1 MSEYI
6 LPILP
11 SQTTSILVPL
21 TEKKTLLI
29 KSLPTKSTP
38 AKLVAAPV
46 SQGPISI
53 FLRPTKST
61 PSDLTSRKSSLL
73 DRIRAKQ
80 SIENIAP
87 GKLATAA
94 WERGEWC
101 INGLFLMLAT
111 HPGKMKVAVSLSG
124 TITQLK
130 MSSTVPL
137 SEGMV
142 RDVLDVLC
150 TAVPWFCRVI
160 RLECTSSQSIK
171 TGIDNGNEK
180 KENGNGKREIN
191 ARKENLGGKENV
203 GKKEIGNGRGKD
215 VEGLLIFSKR
225 DGRVI
230 GREDVLKEFRMK
242 RQEWEK
248 QR

>member
-1 MSEYI
+1 
-6 LPILP
+6 
-11 SQTTSILVPL
+11 
-21 TEKKTLLI
+21 
-29 KSLPTKSTP
+29 
-38 AKLVAAPV
+38 
-46 SQGPISI
+46 
-53 FLRPTKST
+53 
-61 PSDLTSRKSSLL
+61 
-73 DRIRAKQ
+73 
-80 SIENIAP
+80 
-87 GKLATAA
+87 
-94 WERGEWC
+94 
-101 INGLFLMLAT
+101 MLAT

-171 TGIDNGNEK
+171 TGIDNGNGK
-180 KENGNGKREIN
+180 KENGNGKGET
-191 ARKENLGGKENV
+191 RKENLGGKENV
-203 GKKEIGNGRGKD
+203 GKEIGNGKGKD

-248 QR
+248 QK